1 MFDYW
6 VVVEYSTGKVIA
18 HCGDESDAKMLC
30 ELRPTERTYRKQ
42 KFITDQVI
50 TVSATTDKQLPGQQG
65 LPPAK
70 ITIGG
75 QELAVQQ
82 SLPESELIHFR
93 V

>member
-1 MFDYW
+1 MYDYW
-6 VVVEYSTGKVIA
+6 VVTDKTTGRVIC
-18 HCGDESDAKMLC
+18 HCAAESDALMMVSFDKDK
-30 ELRPTERTYRKQ
+30 RTYRKQ
-42 KFITDQVI
+42 RFIMDQVI
-50 TVSATTDKQLPGQQG
+50 DITSETDKQLPGQQG